1 MAHIQMSSENINSL
15 TRRVCVVGILEDLIN
30 YKLIFLSISTIGNK
44 GKKNLPKPDHSMMHF
59 ESC

>member
-44 GKKNLPKPDHSMMHF
+44 GKKKIFQSQIIL
-59 ESC
+59 